1 MGIQE
6 GVEDAAAWV
15 ANTSRLPG
23 GCWIA
28 TTPATGPSTESHTA
42 RNRLG
47 VCDAMIR
54 AVLHALVG
62 R

>member
-1 MGIQE
+1 M
-6 GVEDAAAWV
+6 
-15 ANTSRLPG
+15 
-23 GCWIA
+23 
-28 TTPATGPSTESHTA
+28 TGFVWAMHEA

-54 AVLHALVG
+54 VVLHAPVG